1 MDKRKISV
9 TIAEQEFLLISDEPE
24 THVHKTAGLVDDEI
38 SAVRGALPALS
49 AASAATLAA
58 VNLADRC
65 IRAQETADSLRA
77 QLKDYLEEVARAKN
91 DLAETRRE
99 LNRLKKE
106 K

>member
-1 MDKRKISV
+1 VDKQKIIV
-9 TIAEQEFLLISDEPE
+9 TIAEQEFSLVSDEPE
-24 THVHKTAGLVDDEI
+24 EHVHKTAGLVDEEI
-38 SAVRGALPALS
+38 NAVRTAVPSLS
-49 AASAATLAA
+49 ATSAATLSA
-58 VNLADRC
+58 VNLADRF